1 MELWPC
7 AAARGAYGQRQR
19 GALAACIACPP
30 LRCLAQP
37 QRGSVACAGHHGR
50 RCGGPRRAPAVAG
63 SSQTARGEHQDP
75 RHGQAP
81 HAPLDTPPSAAF
93 ARYHPAHAVPR
104 TPAGCSCE
112 GQSGQ
117 RPGQGEGAKRESK
130 NTSAHR
136 EDTACRACGPSAS
149 ARRGMCAHACG
160 NDSPSARPHL
170 APLGREENMIRRCGV
185 HGPRAGSLRG
195 DVSEG
200 QQLPQQGRC
209 LRGAAAACPRRGDV
223 SEGQLLLPQQG
234 RCLRGAAAAP
244 APPPSSPRGLWQRSA
259 VHGFNSSEFV
269 RRISGSIMRWQCAPW
284 HRCRAS

>member
-7 AAARGAYGQRQR
+7 ATARGAYGQRQR

-160 NDSPSARPHL
+160 NASITIARQRENTPKHL
-170 APLGREENMIRRCGV
+170 APLGREEIVIRRCGV

-200 QQLPQQGRC
+200 
-209 LRGAAAACPRRGDV
+209 
-223 SEGQLLLPQQG
+223 
-234 RCLRGAAAAP
+234 
-244 APPPSSPRGLWQRSA
+244 APPIVPSRAMAEERRRAWIQPG
-259 VHGFNSSEFV
+259 SSEFV
-269 RRISGSIMRWQCAPW
+269 RRTPTARTCVGGTAAG
-284 HRCRAS
+284 RASRS